1 METYFKDKK
10 LSRGFVAER
19 IIETKYNTGHTLY
32 IGPGVSVVLGHNH
45 QYRPAPS
52 PALSMAIN
60 RRNVEEKEIH
70 TPAVFSVR
78 YSGNDSSK
86 VADVSDIVVGVVVA
100 DLIAV

>member
-1 METYFKDKK
+1 METYFKDKR

-45 QYRPAPS
+45 HYRPAPS
-52 PALSMAIN
+52 SALSMTIN

-78 YSGNDSSK
+78 YSSNDSSK
-86 VADVSDIVVGVVVA
+86 VADVSDVVVA

>member
-45 QYRPAPS
+45 HYRPAPS
-52 PALSMAIN
+52 PALSMTIN

-70 TPAVFSVR
+70 TPAVFSVW
-78 YSGNDSSK
+78 YIQ
-86 VADVSDIVVGVVVA
+86 VM
-100 DLIAV
+100 IAPKLPMFLALLLVLLQI